1 MWDENKPRTDIANLR
16 MDKKVTPFR
25 LWGALLLRR
34 AFYPGAV
41 LWVKGED
48 GKWHNADDWN
58 EIHPVSK

>member
-1 MWDENKPRTDIANLR
+1 MDIANLR

-34 AFYPGAV
+34 MFYPGAV
-41 LWVKGED
+41 LWVKGDD
-48 GKWHNADDWN
+48 GKWHNADDWT